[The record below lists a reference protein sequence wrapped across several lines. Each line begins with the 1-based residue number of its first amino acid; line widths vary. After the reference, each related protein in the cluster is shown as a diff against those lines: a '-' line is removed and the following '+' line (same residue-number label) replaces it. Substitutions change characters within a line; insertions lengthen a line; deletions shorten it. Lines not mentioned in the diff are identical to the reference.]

1 MAGTITV
8 DSNNGLVY
16 RGRYCPVTIEIIK
29 SIPGRAYNPAKKE
42 WRLPANEDVLKAFR
56 GSDLVSIAPEA
67 LSLIQAKTDAREAV
81 NQAKQVERPVPLKKM
96 PLKNVEPFSHQI
108 QAFNI
113 TLTLFGWAKNKD
125 K

>member
-29 SIPGRAYNPAKKE
+29 SIPGRAYNPGTKE

-67 LSLIQAKTDAREAV
+67 LSLIQAKTETRDAIR
-81 NQAKQVERPVPLKKM
+81 QAKTVEKPEPLKKM

-108 QAFNI
+108 VGFNL
-113 TLTLFGWAKNKD
+113 TLILFGWAED
-125 K
+125 KK

>member
-67 LSLIQAKTDAREAV
+67 LSLIQAKTETRDAIK
-81 NQAKQVERPVPLKKM
+81 QAKNVEKPEPLKPM

-108 QAFNI
+108 SGYNLVLI
-113 TLTLFGWAKNKD
+113 SFGWAED
-125 K
+125 DE